1 MGKQKRDTQHLLS
14 IISPSAEHIQM
25 GGTKSEMR
33 YADTN
38 FLIVTCYLLPQG
50 LETLLCLRYAF
61 AMHSLQVRSHRW
73 SINGF
78 TTDLQR
84 TWNGTALEGVPEHFS
99 RLYIVFHAE

>member
-1 MGKQKRDTQHLLS
+1 MQIYKYFPNNTKKGGNIFLVKTKKDTQPLVS
-14 IISPSAEHIQM
+14 IIPHPTEHIQM

-33 YADTN
+33 YADTI

-61 AMHSLQVRSHRW
+61 VLPSLQVRSHRW
-73 SINGF
+73 SINGL

-84 TWNGTALEGVPEHFS
+84 
-99 RLYIVFHAE
+99 R

>member
-1 MGKQKRDTQHLLS
+1 MVKTKKDTQPLVS
-14 IISPSAEHIQM
+14 IIPHPTEHIQM

-61 AMHSLQVRSHRW
+61 VLPSLQVRSHRW
-73 SINGF
+73 SINGL

-84 TWNGTALEGVPEHFS
+84 
-99 RLYIVFHAE
+99 R